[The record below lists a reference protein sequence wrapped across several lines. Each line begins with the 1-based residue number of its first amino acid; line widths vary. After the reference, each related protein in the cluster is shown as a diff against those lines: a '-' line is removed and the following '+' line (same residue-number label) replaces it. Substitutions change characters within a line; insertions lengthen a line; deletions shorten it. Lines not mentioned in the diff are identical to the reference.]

1 MSVLGLAAA
10 SLPGYSLKLSTSQF
24 VSIKVV
30 VLVLSQGIDTS
41 GGTTWGNSNNTSNAD
56 KYMEQCY

>member
-10 SLPGYSLKLSTSQF
+10 SLPRYSLKLSTSLF

-30 VLVLSQGIDTS
+30 VLVLSQGIDTI
-41 GGTTWGNSNNTSNAD
+41 GGTTWGNSNNAFN
-56 KYMEQCY
+56 E